1 MATVYE
7 IRVQG
12 RLDKTR
18 QVWFGSM
25 ALSYDAGGGNTVL
38 RGPADQAALHGVL
51 ERVRDLGL
59 PLLSVRRIP
68 PDASE

>member
-12 RLDKTR
+12 RLDRTR
-18 QVWFGSM
+18 QGWFGSM
-25 ALSYDAGGGNTVL
+25 TLSYDARGNTVL
-38 RGPADQAALHGVL
+38 RGAADQAALHGVL

-68 PDASE
+68 TKSPE

>member
-12 RLDKTR
+12 RLDKAR
-18 QVWFGSM
+18 QVWFGPM
-25 ALSYDAGGGNTVL
+25 ALSYDARGNTVL
-38 RGPADQAALHGVL
+38 RGLADQASLHGTL
-51 ERVRDLGL
+51 ERVRDLGI

-68 PDASE
+68 IDSPE

>member
-1 MATVYE
+1 MTPIYE

-12 RLDKTR
+12 RLDKAR

-25 ALSYDAGGGNTVL
+25 TLSYDARGNTVL
-38 RGPADQAALHGVL
+38 LGPADQAALHGVL
-51 ERVRDLGL
+51 ARIRDLGL

-68 PDASE
+68 PDALE